1 MSYLRSLW
9 LVVILV
15 ALSLYFPINR
25 MVHDGVQLLLPIDGL
40 IPLFP
45 PAIVPYLSGDA
56 LFIGVPIWAAIRAK
70 PREFEA
76 YTISI
81 LLATAVSYVVYFVF
95 PTFVT
100 RPEITST
107 DAFSRALMILY
118 RTDRAY
124 NAAPSGHA
132 IYTVLSFLYLARWTP
147 NYRPIWMV
155 AAVLILVS
163 TLLTRQHYV
172 LDIASG
178 IALAILAYIAGHFA
192 EKRWVLTFAS
202 IRK

>member
-1 MSYLRSLW
+1 MSYRRSLW
-9 LVVILV
+9 LVVILIV
-15 ALSLYFPINR
+15 LLLYFPINR
-25 MVHDGVQLLLPIDGL
+25 MVHDGVQLLLPIDRL

-45 PAIVPYLSGDA
+45 PAIVPYLLGDA

-70 PREFEA
+70 PRDFEA

-81 LLATAVSYVVYFVF
+81 LLATAVSYFVYLVF

-100 RPEITST
+100 RPEITSS

-118 RTDRAY
+118 RTDKAY

-132 IYTVLSFLYLARWTP
+132 LYTVLSFLYLERWKP
-147 NYRPIWMV
+147 NYRPIWIA
-155 AAVLILVS
+155 AAVLILLS

-172 LDIASG
+172 LDLVSG
-178 IALAILAYIAGHFA
+178 IALAILAYIAGYFA
-192 EKRWVLTFAS
+192 EKRWALTLAS
-202 IRK
+202 NQK